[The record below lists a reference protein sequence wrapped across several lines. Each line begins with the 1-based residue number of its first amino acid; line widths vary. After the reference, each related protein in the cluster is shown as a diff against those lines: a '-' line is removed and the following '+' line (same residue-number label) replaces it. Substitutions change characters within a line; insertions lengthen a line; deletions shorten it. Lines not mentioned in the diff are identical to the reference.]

1 MPTGH
6 GHRRSNDPL
15 ARGGLLQASLLVLAV
30 ACGFAVDRTS
40 AQDNPLDPPKK
51 ISTLYFEGEGLIV
64 SLQRLE
70 GSSDRVR
77 GEVRL
82 GEQVFPY
89 TGAYSSESSF
99 AGEFRA
105 GDKRFSFTASRS
117 EGKKWTF
124 ATGSS
129 SYSIESVDR
138 PSRPFLGSPDTPA
151 EPENPLA
158 SGDPLT
164 GYWKGTGVDQ
174 NPDGTK
180 VSHSVQ
186 LSFSRRDSGGYVA
199 DLYLET
205 TGTHESGQQVEIQIR
220 AQLEG
225 RRDDDQISMKTDDL
239 SVHVVQTGQQ
249 HSLGART
256 MTLEL
261 VGERLEGRIGD
272 PQSGWTVLEL
282 TKRSSRASAQARSP
296 ETEPSGAFTGTWKG
310 TGQDEADD
318 GTPLTF
324 PVTIDIVSS
333 PQGALTAEL
342 RSTVDY
348 PVGPGQTIPV
358 AVTGRFTG
366 RTAGGAK
373 VELSAREVLA
383 TTQGQSESLGAQT
396 LRLEL
401 SSDGRMTG
409 TVGNPVEGWTP
420 LQLRRE
426 KVRAAPDRERP
437 GDDRSDRDRLDGG
450 QKARRQSAMAS
461 PARMVFEK
469 VTLHDPGV
477 NGMASHT
484 LLKPKGWEVQ
494 GGPQWNPRAFR
505 DFVHINLR
513 VRSGDGREL
522 ALYPG
527 GFYEDSDVYE
537 IGARMGATGGR
548 PKPGTVTTDG
558 IVHMPLPESAS
569 DYVTQIVL
577 PANRP
582 QARSVRVINRS
593 PLPEVEQQ
601 MRTLMEPVLQ
611 NAQRNDAQLRQ
622 MGANVETTM
631 SIVAERIRIAYEE
644 AGRSFEEEVW
654 VLGSVQRS
662 AQQMP
667 NMPMVN
673 TVHWIMT
680 DPRGVR
686 APAGQLDQAR
696 PILEAI
702 SLSLQPNPR
711 YTAVLM
717 HLRHKINQQQ
727 LDALA
732 KIGEIDRRGQQEAWE
747 IYQSGVKE
755 QQASNDRLHES
766 FNDYIRDVDDFQDV
780 DGSSVKLPSL
790 YSYVYSNGQGE
801 YVLTNEPTFDP
812 NDGASE
818 RWERIDPDR

>member
-6 GHRRSNDPL
+6 GRRRSDDPL
-15 ARGGLLQASLLVLAV
+15 ACGGLLRVSLLVLAV
-30 ACGFAVDRTS
+30 AFGFAVDRTS

-51 ISTLYFEGEGLIV
+51 ISTRYFEGDGLIV

-70 GSSDRVR
+70 GTSGRVQ
-77 GEVRL
+77 GQIRL
-82 GEQVFPY
+82 GDQVFPY
-89 TGAYSSESSF
+89 TGTTSGESSF

-105 GDKRFSFTASRS
+105 GDKKFAFTASRS
-117 EGKKWTF
+117 EGEKWTF
-124 ATGSS
+124 VTGSS

-138 PSRPFLGSPDTPA
+138 PSRPFPD
-151 EPENPLA
+151 
-158 SGDPLT
+158 
-164 GYWKGTGVDQ
+164 
-174 NPDGTK
+174 
-180 VSHSVQ
+180 
-186 LSFSRRDSGGYVA
+186 
-199 DLYLET
+199 
-205 TGTHESGQQVEIQIR
+205 
-220 AQLEG
+220 
-225 RRDDDQISMKTDDL
+225 
-239 SVHVVQTGQQ
+239 
-249 HSLGART
+249 
-256 MTLEL
+256 
-261 VGERLEGRIGD
+261 
-272 PQSGWTVLEL
+272 
-282 TKRSSRASAQARSP
+282 ASAQGRSP
-296 ETEPSGAFTGTWKG
+296 KAEPSGTFTGTWKG
-310 TGQDEADD
+310 TGKDEADD

-333 PQGALTAEL
+333 PQGELTAEL

-348 PVGPGQTIPV
+348 PVGPGQTIPIE
-358 AVTGRFTG
+358 VTGRFTG
-366 RTAGGAK
+366 RTASGAK

-396 LRLEL
+396 LRLEM
-401 SSDGRMTG
+401 SSDGRMKG

-426 KVRAAPDRERP
+426 KVTAAPDRERA
-437 GDDRSDRDRLDGG
+437 GDDRSDGS
-450 QKARRQSAMAS
+450 QNARRESAVAL

-469 VTLHDPGV
+469 VTLRDPGV
-477 NGMASHT
+477 NGMESHT
-484 LLKPKGWEVQ
+484 LLKPKGWEVE

-505 DFVHINLR
+505 DFVHMSLR

-522 ALYPG
+522 AVYPG

-577 PANRP
+577 PAHRP
-582 QARSVRVINRS
+582 QARSVRVIDRT
-593 PLPEVEQQ
+593 PLPDVEQR
-601 MRTLMEPVLQ
+601 MRTVMEPVLEQ
-611 NAQRNDAQLRQ
+611 AQRNDAQLRQ
-622 MGANVETTM
+622 MGANAQTTM
-631 SIVAERIRIAYEE
+631 SIVAERVRIAYEE
-644 AGRSFEEEVW
+644 AGRAFEEDVW

-686 APAGQLDQAR
+686 APAGQLDPAR

-711 YTAVLM
+711 YSAVLM
-717 HLRHKINQQQ
+717 HLRNKINQQQ
-727 LDALA
+727 LDALT
-732 KIGEIDRRGQQEAWE
+732 KIGEINRRGQQEAWE

-755 QQASNDRLHES
+755 QQASSDRLQES

-818 RWERIDPDR
+818 RWQRIDPDR